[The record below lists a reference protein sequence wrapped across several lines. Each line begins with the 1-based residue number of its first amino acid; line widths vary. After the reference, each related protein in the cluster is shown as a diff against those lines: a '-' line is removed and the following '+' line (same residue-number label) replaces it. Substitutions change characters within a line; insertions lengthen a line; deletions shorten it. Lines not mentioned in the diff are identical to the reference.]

1 MVEEKKSMKYKS
13 WMREA
18 GNKLFESNFSS
29 PLGIFSLTSFPYK
42 NATISVE
49 NVYYFYVVAISFI
62 PWDQDPES

>member
-1 MVEEKKSMKYKS
+1 
-13 WMREA
+13 MREA